1 MNIEFKIIPHG
12 EKEWEKSVKL
22 REDVLRK
29 PLNSFFTAEEL
40 KAEENNVHIVGFLN
54 DEIIAAAVLVLEQEK
69 IKMQRVAVKSDLRN
83 YNIGSKMM
91 SYCEDFAIKNK
102 YDEIYCHARD
112 TAVKFYLNNYYV
124 SDGDYFEEDG
134 IPHLKMYKEL

>member
-1 MNIEFKIIPHG
+1 MNVEFKIIPHG
-12 EKEWEKSVKL
+12 DKEWEKAVKL
-22 REDVLRK
+22 REEVLRK
-29 PLNSFFTAEEL
+29 PMNSFFTDDEL
-40 KAEENNVHIVGFLN
+40 TSEKENVHIVGVVDN
-54 DEIIAAAVLVLEQEK
+54 EIIAAAVLVLEQEK

-91 SYCEDFAIKNK
+91 SYCENYAVKNK
-102 YDEIYCHARD
+102 YDQIYCHARD

-124 SDGDYFEEDG
+124 SDGDYFQEDG